1 MTSELKKE
9 FTLRISQANHSGLI
23 LILFD
28 MEKVYVEDALNAYD
42 KEDKDEYLKNINQ
55 ANKVHNEL
63 MSAINPAD
71 EKGKTYLNILRYIYT
86 KLIDSAVKRRPC
98 ELDRCQN
105 MMDNL
110 RIGFEKLHE
119 IDDEGPV
126 MKNAH
131 QVYAGLTYGKGTLN
145 ESLSGADYSNR
156 GFLA

>member
-1 MTSELKKE
+1 MTSELKKD

-42 KEDKDEYLKNINQ
+42 KEDRAEYLKNINQ
-55 ANKVHNEL
+55 AKKVHNEL
-63 MSAINPAD
+63 MSAINPED

-86 KLIDSAVKRRPC
+86 KLIDSAVKRTPC
-98 ELDRCQN
+98 ELDRCRN

-110 RIGFEKLHE
+110 RTGFEKLHE
-119 IDDEGPV
+119 IDNEGPV
-126 MKNAH
+126 MQNAH

-145 ESLSGADYSNR
+145 ESLEGADYSKR